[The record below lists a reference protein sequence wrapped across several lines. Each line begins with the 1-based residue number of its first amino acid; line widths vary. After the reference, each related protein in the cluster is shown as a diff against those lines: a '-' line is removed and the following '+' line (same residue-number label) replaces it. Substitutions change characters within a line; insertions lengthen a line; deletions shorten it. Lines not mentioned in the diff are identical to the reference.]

1 MKITVYFALIS
12 DCSSEFI
19 LEMEIDLMWSQLK
32 ALVYAVKAL
41 LADVAC
47 NWISSTVKLT
57 DCIVLNLHFTISVEQ
72 RSLNLV
78 DGEAIPGLILALG
91 LDLVLYDVHIN
102 GLADDLV
109 AVRIVVLHVV
119 VLITLV
125 LCCGYLGAKHLS
137 APARLSPGQSCHA
150 VSCLALDNLA
160 QDDGIFVNLTSW
172 RW

>member
-19 LEMEIDLMWSQLK
+19 LEMEIDLVWSQLK

-41 LADVAC
+41 LADVA
-47 NWISSTVKLT
+47 V
-57 DCIVLNLHFTISVEQ
+57 
-72 RSLNLV
+72 
-78 DGEAIPGLILALG
+78 AI
-91 LDLVLYDVHIN
+91 HIN
-102 GLADDLV
+102 GLSDDLE

-160 QDDGIFVNLTSW
+160 QDDGIFVNLTSG

>member
-1 MKITVYFALIS
+1 MKMTVYFALIS

-41 LADVAC
+41 HCLQM
-47 NWISSTVKLT
+47 
-57 DCIVLNLHFTISVEQ
+57 LHVT
-72 RSLNLV
+72 RSAGQHRKV
-78 DGEAIPGLILALG
+78 DRLCRPQSA
-91 LDLVLYDVHIN
+91 LDLVLNDVHIN

-160 QDDGIFVNLTSW
+160 QDDGIFVNLTSG